1 MQICSW
7 GLLGKGLKLNALL
20 VGHGLQNEPLEW
32 FWRTA
37 TQNTHKMGFLRRNV
51 TVIPSCLLQKQ
62 SRTREHFFLWVVEP
76 VGWHGPLPSLP
87 LLFPHFPLEAGP
99 FNPARRRSGERCKL
113 PRRGA
118 GLGQSPSRNRI
129 WCIFGFKI
137 WHLVAEMLVIF
148 LRINL
153 RKSLW
158 YWSEKILILYSF
170 WGLSDTPSQPFII
183 LRVSTYTPDT
193 RWNSPIFHAW
203 LYDVECW

>member
-1 MQICSW
+1 MFKFAHRTGVFSVLAYRTDPLRDSEAQ
-7 GLLGKGLKLNALL
+7 LLK
-20 VGHGLQNEPLEW
+20 
-32 FWRTA
+32 
-37 TQNTHKMGFLRRNV
+37 
-51 TVIPSCLLQKQ
+51 I
-62 SRTREHFFLWVVEP
+62 RTRWAFCDETSPLPLAVYFKNSQGRGNIFCMGCRT
-76 VGWHGPLPSLP
+76 GWAVWSPLSSPSLP
-87 LLFPHFPLEAGP
+87 FLSPRRRP
-99 FNPARRRSGERCKL
+99 FNPSRKRSGEAVSCPGGVRS
-113 PRRGA
+113 
-118 GLGQSPSRNRI
+118 LGQSTSRNPI
-129 WCIFGFKI
+129 WCIFGFKK